1 MPDLDMTP
9 YAGFVWGAYGI
20 SAAMLL
26 ALTWIISARAISS
39 ARRLARLEAD
49 R

>member
-20 SAAMLL
+20 SAALLL
-26 ALTWIISARAISS
+26 AHAWVIASRAAAS
-39 ARRLARLEAD
+39 ARRLAQLESD